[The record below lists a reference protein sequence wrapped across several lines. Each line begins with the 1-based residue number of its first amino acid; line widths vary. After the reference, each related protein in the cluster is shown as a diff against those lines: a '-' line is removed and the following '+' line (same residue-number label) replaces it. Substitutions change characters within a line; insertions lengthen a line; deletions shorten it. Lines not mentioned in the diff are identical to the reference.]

1 MGPLSESTIARG
13 RASVSVASRRI
24 GDLPVG
30 QFEVVLASLRRCA
43 LSATLG
49 SVALRC
55 LLVDDSEEFLDS
67 ASRLLSAQGLDV
79 VGRACSSAE
88 AVRLFQT
95 LSPDLALVDVQLGD
109 EDGFALARR
118 LAGDGLG
125 TRIILISTHS
135 KNELAELIVGSP
147 AVGFL
152 PKAALGADAIADLLR

>member
-1 MGPLSESTIARG
+1 
-13 RASVSVASRRI
+13 
-24 GDLPVG
+24 
-30 QFEVVLASLRRCA
+30 
-43 LSATLG
+43 
-49 SVALRC
+49 VALRC
-55 LLVDDSEEFLDS
+55 LLVDDSEGFLDS

-79 VGRACSSAE
+79 VGRARSSAE
-88 AVRLFQT
+88 AVRLVQT

-109 EDGFALARR
+109 EDGFELARR

-135 KNELAELIVGSP
+135 ENELAELIVGSP